1 MAKRYSREELKA
13 IGMDDNQIRAILNT
27 YAEGDKGLS
36 EECAKRPYVKPENVE
51 VSEQKSSRQ
60 GSTGFGATIPIN
72 CTEVMQVT
80 SIFDLQTYAQGTLV
94 RFPDFA
100 EGQPFVAR
108 VRRPSMLVLAKQG
121 RIPNTLLMSANE
133 LFSKG
138 GAGMDG
144 DNENMLA
151 DIYSICEIICEA
163 ALKEPTYQQ
172 IKDAGLELSDD
183 QLMAIFNYTQTGAK
197 ALESFR

>member
-1 MAKRYSREELKA
+1 MSLTREQMLEM
-13 IGMDDNQIRAILNT
+13 GMTEEQIQGVLNT
-27 YAEGDKGLS
+27 LNNHLVNQADERK
-36 EECAKRPYVKPENVE
+36 PYVKPKIVE
-51 VSEQKSSRQ
+51 MPAQQIVAQEE
-60 GSTGFGATIPIN
+60 FGVTIPIN
-72 CTEVMQVT
+72 CTETMATT
-80 SIFDLQTYAQGTLV
+80 SIFDLQRYSKGTLV

-121 RIPNTLLMSANE
+121 KIPNTLLTSANE

-138 GAGMDG
+138 GAGLDG

-151 DIYSICEIICEA
+151 DVYSICEIICDA

>member
-1 MAKRYSREELKA
+1 MAALTREQMLE
-13 IGMDDNQIRAILNT
+13 IGMSEDQIRSVLDHMAPQQV
-27 YAEGDKGLS
+27 S
-36 EECAKRPYVKPENVE
+36 EEKEVE
-51 VSEQKSSRQ
+51 VAQFLKLVPQTAVPE
-60 GSTGFGATIPIN
+60 GIGAVVPIN
-72 CTEVMQVT
+72 CTEPMKVT
-80 SIFDLQTYAQGTLV
+80 SINDLQSYAQGTLV

-108 VRRPSMLVLAKQG
+108 VRRPSMLVLAKEG
-121 RIPNTLLMSANE
+121 RIPNTLLVSANE

-138 GAGMDG
+138 GGGLDA

-151 DIYSICEIICEA
+151 DIYSITEIICEA

-183 QLMAIFNYTQTGAK
+183 QLMAVFNYTQTGVK

>member
-1 MAKRYSREELKA
+1 MNLTREQMVEMGMTEEQIKAVLGEEKTDKPTVVTMPLQELA
-13 IGMDDNQIRAILNT
+13 QL
-27 YAEGDKGLS
+27 
-36 EECAKRPYVKPENVE
+36 PEKVPA
-51 VSEQKSSRQ
+51 
-60 GSTGFGATIPIN
+60 GFGVTTPIN
-72 CTEVMQVT
+72 CSEAMAVT
-80 SIFDLQTYAQGTLV
+80 SIFDLQTYSKGTLV

-121 RIPNTLLMSANE
+121 KIPNTLLTSANE

-138 GAGMDG
+138 GSGMDG

>member
-1 MAKRYSREELKA
+1 MNNKRYSVEELES
-13 IGMDDNQIRAILNT
+13 IGMDKKQIEAIIAT
-27 YAEGDKGLS
+27 YER
-36 EECAKRPYVKPENVE
+36 EEKE
-51 VSEQKSSRQ
+51 VSNDSAEMKNHDSGKANEPSSV
-60 GSTGFGATIPIN
+60 SVNTG
-72 CTEVMQVT
+72 ESMSVT
-80 SIFDLQTYAQGTLV
+80 SIFDLQRYAKGTLV

-121 RIPNTLLMSANE
+121 KIPNTLLSAANE

-138 GAGMDG
+138 GSGLDD

-151 DIYSICEIICEA
+151 DIYSICEIVCEA

-172 IKDAGLELSDD
+172 IKDAGIELSDD
-183 QLMAIFNYTQTGAK
+183 QLMAIFNYTQTGVR

>member
-1 MAKRYSREELKA
+1 MGNLTREQMLEM
-13 IGMDDNQIRAILNT
+13 GM
-27 YAEGDKGLS
+27 S
-36 EECAKRPYVKPENVE
+36 EEQISMVLGEDYKTAKVALMPAAKP
-51 VSEQKSSRQ
+51 QQ
-60 GSTGFGATIPIN
+60 PQQIPAGFGTTVPIN
-72 CTEVMQVT
+72 CTEAMQTT

-121 RIPNTLLMSANE
+121 KIPNTLLTSANE
-133 LFSKG
+133 LFNKG
-138 GAGMDG
+138 GAGLDS
-144 DNENMLA
+144 DNENMLG
-151 DIYSICEIICEA
+151 DIYSICEIICDA

>member
-1 MAKRYSREELKA
+1 MSLTREQMVEM
-13 IGMDDNQIRAILNT
+13 GMTEEQIKTVLQQVNPPASARVV
-27 YAEGDKGLS
+27 EMKQ
-36 EECAKRPYVKPENVE
+36 EVKPPVPD
-51 VSEQKSSRQ
+51 
-60 GSTGFGATIPIN
+60 GIGTTTPIN
-72 CTEVMQVT
+72 CADAMSVT
-80 SIFDLQTYAQGTLV
+80 SVFDLQTYAKGTLV

-121 RIPNTLLMSANE
+121 KIPNTLLTSANE

-138 GAGMDG
+138 GGGMDG

-151 DIYSICEIICEA
+151 DIYSICEIICES

-183 QLMAIFNYTQTGAK
+183 QLMAIFNYTQTGVK

>member
-1 MAKRYSREELKA
+1 MSLTREQMQGMGMTEEQIQAVLNQTNEVPAPQPVVKQPAPEEL
-13 IGMDDNQIRAILNT
+13 GT
-27 YAEGDKGLS
+27 T
-36 EECAKRPYVKPENVE
+36 V
-51 VSEQKSSRQ
+51 
-60 GSTGFGATIPIN
+60 PIN
-72 CTEVMQVT
+72 CAEAMSTT
-80 SIFDLQTYAQGTLV
+80 SVFDLQSYAKGTLV

-121 RIPNTLLMSANE
+121 KIPNTLLTSANQ

-138 GAGMDG
+138 GGGMDG

-151 DIYSICEIICEA
+151 DIYSICEIICES

-172 IKDAGLELSDD
+172 IKDSGLELSDD
-183 QLMAIFNYTQTGAK
+183 QLMAIFNYTQTGVK

>member
-1 MAKRYSREELKA
+1 MNLTREQMEAMGMTEEQIQAVLGASSTTEPAAAPVVEIPPVQKRPDVSPEELGKTVPVNCREA
-13 IGMDDNQIRAILNT
+13 M
-27 YAEGDKGLS
+27 
-36 EECAKRPYVKPENVE
+36 
-51 VSEQKSSRQ
+51 
-60 GSTGFGATIPIN
+60 ST
-72 CTEVMQVT
+72 T
-80 SIFDLQTYAQGTLV
+80 SVFDLQSYAKGTLV

-108 VRRPSMLVLAKQG
+108 VRRPSMLVLAKSG
-121 RIPNTLLMSANE
+121 KIPNTLLNSANE

-138 GAGMDG
+138 GGGMDR

-151 DIYSICEIICEA
+151 DIYSICEIICES

>member
-1 MAKRYSREELKA
+1 MSLTREQMVEM
-13 IGMDDNQIRAILNT
+13 GMTEEQIQGVLNT
-27 YAEGDKGLS
+27 LNNQPKEKKFS
-36 EECAKRPYVKPENVE
+36 EVVQMPVKQ
-51 VSEQKSSRQ
+51 EQSISA
-60 GSTGFGATIPIN
+60 GFGMTVPIN
-72 CTEVMQVT
+72 CTEAMSTT

-121 RIPNTLLMSANE
+121 KIPNTLLNSANE

-138 GAGMDG
+138 GVGMDS

-151 DIYSICEIICEA
+151 DIYSICEIVCDS

-172 IKDAGLELSDD
+172 IKDVGLELSDD

>member
-1 MAKRYSREELKA
+1 MNLTREQMVEMGMTEEQIKA
-13 IGMDDNQIRAILNT
+13 VLGEESKKPTIVEMPPAVQQQIPA
-27 YAEGDKGLS
+27 
-36 EECAKRPYVKPENVE
+36 
-51 VSEQKSSRQ
+51 
-60 GSTGFGATIPIN
+60 GFGTTVSIN
-72 CTEVMQVT
+72 CTEAMSTT

-121 RIPNTLLMSANE
+121 KIPNTLLNSANE

-151 DIYSICEIICEA
+151 DIYSICEIICES

>member
-1 MAKRYSREELKA
+1 MSLTREQMLDM
-13 IGMDDNQIRAILNT
+13 GMSEEQIAAIL
-27 YAEGDKGLS
+27 G
-36 EECAKRPYVKPENVE
+36 EEKKPYVKPQIVE
-51 VSEQKSSRQ
+51 MPRQ
-60 GSTGFGATIPIN
+60 QAPAGFGQTIPIN
-72 CTEVMQVT
+72 CTEAMATT
-80 SIFDLQTYAQGTLV
+80 SIFDLQTYSQGTLV

-121 RIPNTLLMSANE
+121 KIPNTLLSSANE

-151 DIYSICEIICEA
+151 DIYSITEIVCEA